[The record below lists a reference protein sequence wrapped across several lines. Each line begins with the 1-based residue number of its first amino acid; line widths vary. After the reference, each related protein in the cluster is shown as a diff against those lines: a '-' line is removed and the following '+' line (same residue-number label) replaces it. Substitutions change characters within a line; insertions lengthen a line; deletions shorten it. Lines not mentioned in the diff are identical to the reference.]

1 MKNKKLVVC
10 LIIFACLVVLVVLS
24 SAIFA
29 LSNVSVNF
37 VYDSPSFEDKQQE
50 IIDSADFAYG
60 TNVLFLKKQPYI
72 SRLEKNFPY
81 LKVLNIETKFPNK
94 LVINCEERQEFFAVK
109 LIDNTYAII
118 DEDYKILKK
127 TSSFVNTQNNAILLD
142 GTAFSGAN
150 QEGEFLSIDSSQENL
165 MLNVMLS
172 LREWDLSYTNLKQKI
187 KKITVNYEEENNV
200 LVEMHSGVQIKLIN
214 AKDRCSDMLNL
225 AFSMY
230 DYTQKDY
237 KSQGIIE
244 VRIVNGSPKAFYRAS

>member
-1 MKNKKLVVC
+1 MKNKKLVAC
-10 LIIFACLVVLVVLS
+10 LIVFACLVVLVILS

-37 VYDSPSFEDKQQE
+37 VYSSPSFEGKQQE

-94 LVINCEERQEFFAVK
+94 LVLNCEERQELFAVK

-127 TSSFVNTQNNAILLD
+127 SSSFVNTQSNAILLE
-142 GTAFSGAN
+142 GTVFSGAS
-150 QEGEFLSIDSSQENL
+150 QEGEFLSTDKSQENL

-172 LREWDLSYTNLKQKI
+172 LREWNLDYTNLKQKI
-187 KKITVNYEEENNV
+187 KTITVNFEQENNI

-214 AKDRCSDMLNL
+214 ALNRCSDMFNL

-230 DYTQKDY
+230 DYTEKDY

-244 VRIVNGSPKAFYRAS
+244 IRIVNGSPKAFYKAS